1 MNLYDRVRTA
11 ALRKFKD
18 DDVGRV
24 IDCWDEFSK
33 GNVLERYID
42 DCPSTTKTELVTI
55 EEDRVLQRADCYVK
69 GLTAKCFF
77 DPEEYSWSKGLGERY
92 KDILQEL
99 QKYESKQVQRMIS
112 EGQTWLPPRDTS
124 GNAYG
129 PEWRTLGLQDRSVWD
144 EEKLQDFPLTV
155 GLLKDLKVPSCEVFF
170 AKQGVV
176 SVILNYSIAPNTRHM
191 YSIAYDNQNT
201 HKLLFGATSLFFD
214 AGAKSGIKPH
224 SDKNNFIC
232 TCHVALDVPEGECW
246 IQVGNKRYFWK
257 VS

>member
-1 MNLYDRVRTA
+1 MKSTILLFLALFPRSSSAFRAIGIARTCLHRKNNRRSSVSMNLYDRVRTA

-42 DCPSTTKTELVTI
+42 DCLSTTKTELVTI
-55 EEDRVLQRADCYVK
+55 EEDHVFQRADCYVK

-92 KDILQEL
+92 KDIFQEL

-129 PEWRTLGLQDRSVWD
+129 PEWKTLGLQDRSVWD

-170 AKQGVV
+170 AKQGVF
-176 SVILNYSIAPNTRHM
+176 SFSITLLVCFHSQLLYCPASGRQYT
-191 YSIAYDNQNT
+191 AYLQYC
-201 HKLLFGATSLFFD
+201 L
-214 AGAKSGIKPH
+214 
-224 SDKNNFIC
+224 
-232 TCHVALDVPEGECW
+232 
-246 IQVGNKRYFWK
+246 
-257 VS
+257 